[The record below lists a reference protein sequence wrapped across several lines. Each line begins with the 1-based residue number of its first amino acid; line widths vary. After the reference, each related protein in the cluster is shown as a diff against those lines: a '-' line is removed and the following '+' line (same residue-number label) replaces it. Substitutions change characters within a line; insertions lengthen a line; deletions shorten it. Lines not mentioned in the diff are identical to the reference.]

1 MRRAARTD
9 RNQID
14 IVAALRSIGAQVQPL
29 HQVGGGVPDLL
40 VGMSGKL
47 LLIEI
52 KDGKR
57 SPSEQALTPEQE
69 KWHAAWAGYP
79 VYVITDVSEV
89 YQFAGLRGCDEL

>member
-1 MRRAARTD
+1 MRRAAKTD

-14 IVAALRSIGAQVQPL
+14 IVAAFRSAGANVQPL

-40 VGMSGKL
+40 VGIGGKL
-47 LLIEI
+47 MLVEV

-57 SPSEQALTPEQE
+57 PPSDRELTPEQV
-69 KWHAAWAGYP
+69 KWHAAWEGYP

-89 YQFAGLRGCDEL
+89 YRFAGLRGCDEA